1 MKLASVVK
9 LSPILSLS
17 SELRFN
23 AKNMEAKK
31 EEN

>member
-1 MKLASVVK
+1 MKLAPAVK
-9 LSPILSLS
+9 RSPIPSLS

-23 AKNMEAKK
+23 AKNMEVKK